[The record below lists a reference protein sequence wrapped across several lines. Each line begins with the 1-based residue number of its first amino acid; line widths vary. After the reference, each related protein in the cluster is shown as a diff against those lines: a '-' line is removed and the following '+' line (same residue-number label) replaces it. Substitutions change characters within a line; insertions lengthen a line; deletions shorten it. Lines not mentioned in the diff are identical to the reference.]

1 MSIRYYV
8 MRVSVD
14 PSRNVDEAN
23 FGQSSVI
30 DLDNPTNAATV
41 GGVASFNLP
50 TANGIEVFAH
60 VMDAQLAQSY
70 IENARKITRSFLLEK
85 GRIHLNPNASA
96 SQKNAVGYWINQA
109 WEGFFSYFSAANVC
123 ARSWEKLRKVLEYN
137 WLTQPSEQNNFLP
150 GCFFYRQENSSRAGL
165 LSTLGEVRCD
175 FSMKKYMGIQNGL
188 WRSMIFKSIRE
199 QNLLGGR
206 NNVTRIR
213 FGADENYR
221 LGAWTNRLRPQQFT
235 ECPAY
240 HCDWNVTSNGY
251 VDNRIWDYAS
261 AGIDA
266 GAGTTP
272 IAPTGDFHPIFV
284 NYTNRVCSSI
294 LKDSRQYN
302 TSSSEWKFETKPQIT
317 ELFNDGGPQRYF
329 RSDSQVRFPQ
339 IDQEAIPFITTG
351 YVGYRANPWEDD
363 SPTAYCWVPL
373 IWYYDL
379 LFSPIPGL
387 TLNGSNDDIY
397 SPSAI
402 TAAAGGTRF
411 LSLAEYLEQKGVEK
425 IVQEIRRDCMFA
437 NMKIK
442 AYFRWTDEDI
452 ATKMFGG
459 EREIMR
465 SQLDIYRQQNA
476 PLNVISTI
484 NSSLRGQTNTN
495 PVSAGLA
502 IVAGAAEIVMRTIDF
517 FNKASAASSL
527 RNQWQRDVF
536 GQPLCADVNIGQTTP
551 PIDSQYVP
559 SVRSFKPL
567 YLSSYSPEEFEN
579 IIKNCQCETAFSEF
593 QKIFCSYKNTP
604 INIVVTTLVFVEDQN
619 MLSFDIFQTYEKYS
633 GIMKDTTKFIFEATD
648 KNIKLINSNASIGNK
663 LFKKELDLKE
673 LGIGGLD
680 SQFTKIFRSAF
691 ASRVVPKQI
700 ATKMN
705 LEHRK
710 GVLLYGPPGTG
721 KTLIARKIGELLNCK
736 SIKVISGP
744 EVLNQYVGG
753 SEQNIRKL
761 FADAE
766 FDKSV
771 GDESL
776 HLIIFDEAD
785 ALFKKRGSR
794 NDSTGVS
801 ENVVNQILSKIDG
814 VDQLN
819 NILIIAM
826 TNRKDSI
833 DEAILRSGRLDIHIE
848 VGLPNESGRYDILN
862 IHTSKLKDRLN
873 NDVNLNEIA
882 RITKNYT
889 GAELKNI
896 VTSATSFAITRGL
909 DMNDLKNVE
918 IDPIISQEDFLNAID
933 DVPTLYG
940 KISEEINLI
949 THEPF
954 IQWSESINQMQE
966 LIISLMSSLSVGNNM
981 SILISGSTG
990 IGKTKFLSHI
1000 IKDSNISCVKM
1011 ISPEILLR
1019 TNNIQDK
1026 LTESID
1032 ACSRA
1037 DTSILFID
1045 GFERLIKWSKYG
1057 YRYDNDALQSIMAI
1071 LRMAQYANK
1080 KMFIFCTANNTEV
1093 LHELEIYEMFDY
1105 CYEYPEAITNTE
1117 VSLNFPQIMPLL
1129 ETTSDSFNISKI
1141 LKMTKHY

>member
-235 ECPAY
+235 ECPAS
-240 HCDWNVTSNGY
+240 HCDSNVTPNGY

-302 TSSSEWKFETKPQIT
+302 TSSGEWKFETKPQIT

-442 AYFRWTDEDI
+442 AYFRWTDEEI

-476 PLNVISTI
+476 PLNVISAI
-484 NSSLRGQTNTN
+484 NSSLRGQNNSTNTNTN

-502 IVAGAAEIVMRTIDF
+502 IIAGAAEIVMRTIDF

-579 IIKNCQCETAFSEF
+579 IIRE
-593 QKIFCSYKNTP
+593 
-604 INIVVTTLVFVEDQN
+604 LV
-619 MLSFDIFQTYEKYS
+619 
-633 GIMKDTTKFIFEATD
+633 
-648 KNIKLINSNASIGNK
+648 
-663 LFKKELDLKE
+663 
-673 LGIGGLD
+673 
-680 SQFTKIFRSAF
+680 
-691 ASRVVPKQI
+691 
-700 ATKMN
+700 
-705 LEHRK
+705 
-710 GVLLYGPPGTG
+710 
-721 KTLIARKIGELLNCK
+721 
-736 SIKVISGP
+736 
-744 EVLNQYVGG
+744 
-753 SEQNIRKL
+753 
-761 FADAE
+761 
-766 FDKSV
+766 
-771 GDESL
+771 
-776 HLIIFDEAD
+776 
-785 ALFKKRGSR
+785 
-794 NDSTGVS
+794 
-801 ENVVNQILSKIDG
+801 
-814 VDQLN
+814 
-819 NILIIAM
+819 
-826 TNRKDSI
+826 
-833 DEAILRSGRLDIHIE
+833 
-848 VGLPNESGRYDILN
+848 LPNEILSPYEDGSTQTSPPANSPVNPESNPGVAENIQESQIPVSRLTLLRPQGTEEVNVILN
-862 IHTSKLKDRLN
+862 
-873 NDVNLNEIA
+873 
-882 RITKNYT
+882 
-889 GAELKNI
+889 GNI
-896 VTSATSFAITRGL
+896 VSNNSASLLTGQINRIEFLFRTIKFSEQQIPSPAEGRG
-909 DMNDLKNVE
+909 VE
-918 IDPIISQEDFLNAID
+918 ITVPIPPPSIVQQENRQR
-933 DVPTLYG
+933 
-940 KISEEINLI
+940 EN
-949 THEPF
+949 
-954 IQWSESINQMQE
+954 
-966 LIISLMSSLSVGNNM
+966 
-981 SILISGSTG
+981 
-990 IGKTKFLSHI
+990 
-1000 IKDSNISCVKM
+1000 KDETI
-1011 ISPEILLR
+1011 PILL
-1019 TNNIQDK
+1019 TIGIIGTIGYILMDK
-1026 LTESID
+1026 KSN
-1032 ACSRA
+1032 S
-1037 DTSILFID
+1037 
-1045 GFERLIKWSKYG
+1045 SK
-1057 YRYDNDALQSIMAI
+1057 
-1071 LRMAQYANK
+1071 
-1080 KMFIFCTANNTEV
+1080 V
-1093 LHELEIYEMFDY
+1093 
-1105 CYEYPEAITNTE
+1105 
-1117 VSLNFPQIMPLL
+1117 
-1129 ETTSDSFNISKI
+1129 
-1141 LKMTKHY
+1141 